1 MINIGKEWD
10 WMYNLV
16 KNEKEM
22 AIDTRNEVK
31 VKHPDYGHVIFH
43 GPTARQI
50 EILEE
55 FANID
60 MLLKDVIAQNK
71 MLGDMIRNRDVEIE
85 TLIEEIK
92 KLKKNGE
99 NPYTD
104 YLT

>member
-50 EILEE
+50 EVLEE
-55 FANID
+55 LGNID

-71 MLGDMIRNRDVEIE
+71 MLGDMIRDRDKEIE
-85 TLIEEIK
+85 NLIKAIK
-92 KLKKNGE
+92 ELNE
-99 NPYTD
+99 NKTD
-104 YLT
+104 TQ